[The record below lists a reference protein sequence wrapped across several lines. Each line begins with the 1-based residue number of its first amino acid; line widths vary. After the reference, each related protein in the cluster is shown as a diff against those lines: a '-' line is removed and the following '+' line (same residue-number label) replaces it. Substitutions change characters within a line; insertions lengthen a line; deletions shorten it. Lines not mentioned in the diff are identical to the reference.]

1 MKQREADMERM
12 RQQSQR
18 GGGGRAPVGRGDT
31 RNFSYGQMP
40 PPDYSGK
47 VESGDL
53 RRLGSKGAARQ
64 VSQPGGP
71 VSFGPSSLLGSRSN
85 SGRKGLGPNM
95 SRGGDDSGA
104 SSRTATPP
112 AQKEKDK
119 DDKNV
124 PHTNTFR
131 YAAPTRLS

>member
-18 GGGGRAPVGRGDT
+18 GGGGRPPLGRGDT
-31 RNFSYGQMP
+31 RNFSGAYGQMP

-47 VESGDL
+47 VGSDDL

-71 VSFGPSSLLGSRSN
+71 VSFGPGGLLGSRSN

-112 AQKEKDK
+112 AQKEKEK
-119 DDKNV
+119 DDKNA

-131 YAAPTRLS
+131 